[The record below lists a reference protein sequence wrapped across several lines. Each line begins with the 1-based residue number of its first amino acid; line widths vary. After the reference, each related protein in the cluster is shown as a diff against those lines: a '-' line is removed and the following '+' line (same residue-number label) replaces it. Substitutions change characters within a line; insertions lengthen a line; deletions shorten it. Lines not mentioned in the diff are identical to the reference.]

1 MISNPMLPL
10 RPFLFLTLYCLAV
23 AAHGG
28 RLTPEEIAKTCAEA
42 DGGAHCGRLIETV
55 QLQRLPGLAR
65 REGDALLVSLYP
77 AGTATFTDVDDP
89 VNGRSY
95 SLWDSLDSINAVLL
109 YTTTNDTTSFT
120 LLQRATNRRIELP
133 AEPQLS
139 PDRQRLVT
147 ADICPKACSNEIAVW
162 RVTREGV
169 QKELAWTPGPTWID
183 AAAKWRD
190 ADALTIDYVVAG
202 QKSDT
207 TITRRLVDPTWKRVA
222 PN

>member
-1 MISNPMLPL
+1 MLRTESLL
-10 RPFLFLTLYCLAV
+10 RALLGLALCCFAAV
-23 AAHGG
+23 ASGG
-28 RLTPEEIAKTCAEA
+28 RLTPAEIGQACAEA
-42 DGGAHCGRLIETV
+42 DGAEHCGRLIETL

-65 REGDALLVSLYP
+65 RDGDKLLVSLYP
-77 AGTATFTDVDDP
+77 TGTATFTDVDDP

-109 YTTTNDTTSFT
+109 YTTIGDATSFT
-120 LLQRATNRRIELP
+120 LLQRANNRRTDLP

-147 ADICPKACSNEIAVW
+147 ADICPKACTNEIAVW
-162 RVTREGV
+162 RVSRDGV
-169 QKELAWTPGPTWID
+169 RKELAWSPGPAWID
-183 AAAKWRD
+183 AGAKWRD
-190 ADALTIDYVVAG
+190 AETLTIDYAVAG

-207 TITRRLVDPTWKRVA
+207 TVTRSLADPVWKRVA